1 MMSFMSIP
9 TTLQEYNDGSLTQ
22 KRWWFKAQYPHERFI
37 MEELDDANS
46 IHLLNRSEE
55 KKYVERFWFHLRL
68 VDIPRDALYA
78 LATPVIQ
85 Q

>member
-1 MMSFMSIP
+1 
-9 TTLQEYNDGSLTQ
+9 
-22 KRWWFKAQYPHERFI
+22 

>member
-1 MMSFMSIP
+1 
-9 TTLQEYNDGSLTQ
+9 
-22 KRWWFKAQYPHERFI
+22 

-46 IHLLNRSEE
+46 IHVLNRSEE

-68 VDIPRDALYA
+68 ADIPRDPLYA